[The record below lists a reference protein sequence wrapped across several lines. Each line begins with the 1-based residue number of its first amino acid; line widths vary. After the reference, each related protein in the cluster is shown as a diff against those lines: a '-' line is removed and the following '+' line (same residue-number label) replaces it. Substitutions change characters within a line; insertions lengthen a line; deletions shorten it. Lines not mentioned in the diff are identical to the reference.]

1 MCDEFTRESIGGT
14 VARSITADDVVDM
27 LDAAVLVRGVLR
39 FIRCDNGPEFIA
51 LAIRDWCRLNV
62 GRVDAQVNSTQVI
75 QFQA

>member
-1 MCDEFTRESIGGT
+1 
-14 VARSITADDVVDM
+14 M